1 MFTCCLLPDFNGP
14 LSAFVVARPE
24 QQQQQ
29 HSSSSNNKTKAA
41 FNAFNDRVLHFDLR
55 AINFN
60 LREIFL
66 LFMASRSL
74 PPSQSQP
81 QPLPLPLPTLATMTK
96 RAKANRLFSVFIVFV
111 GF

>member
-14 LSAFVVARPE
+14 LSAFVVARLE

-29 HSSSSNNKTKAA
+29 QQHRSRSRAEQTKT
-41 FNAFNDRVLHFDLR
+41 AFNDRVLHFDLR

-74 PPSQSQP
+74 PLPPS
-81 QPLPLPLPTLATMTK
+81 LPLPLPTLATMTK
-96 RAKANRLFSVFIVFV
+96 RAKAIRLFSVFIVFV

>member
-29 HSSSSNNKTKAA
+29 QQHSSRGRAAEQTKAA

-74 PPSQSQP
+74 PPSQ
-81 QPLPLPLPTLATMTK
+81 PLPLLTLATMTK
-96 RAKANRLFSVFIVFV
+96 RAKAVRLFSVFIVFV